1 MLVLLQMFIYNP
13 VYKTGNGHLR
23 SGNCQKTLDMG
34 VIFLVDID
42 LYPISNRIVYQI
54 DGFIETAFRRPGSR
68 YVFQYLKRN
77 LGCVYSFDISCSYFF
92 KCSSIILFTKPE
104 MGTSG
109 AVTARKRLIWE

>member
-77 LGCVYSFDISCSYFF
+77 PGCIVIPVVSFCHVCRFTRNVADIL
-92 KCSSIILFTKPE
+92 SSFPALEQPTENKQ
-104 MGTSG
+104 
-109 AVTARKRLIWE
+109 

>member
-23 SGNCQKTLDMG
+23 SSNCKKTLDMR

-54 DGFIETAFRRPGSR
+54 DGFIESAFRRPGSR

-77 LGCVYSFDISCSYFF
+77 PGCIVIPVVSFVMSAVSPETSRTSFP
-92 KCSSIILFTKPE
+92 LFLPLN
-104 MGTSG
+104 SL
-109 AVTARKRLIWE
+109 RKINNDNL

>member
-23 SGNCQKTLDMG
+23 SSNCKKTLDMG

-54 DGFIETAFRRPGSR
+54 DGFIRTGFRRLESGC
-68 YVFQYLKRN
+68 VFQYLK
-77 LGCVYSFDISCSYFF
+77 CYFG
-92 KCSSIILFTKPE
+92 SIIIPIVMSCDVCRFYRNVADILSLSCP
-104 MGTSG
+104 
-109 AVTARKRLIWE
+109 